1 MAENTAQERTEQATP
16 KRLQDVRKKGQVP
29 RSKELTTFV
38 SLLAAGVGILLFGQ
52 YLMAGISETLVEGL
66 TIDRSAGFESTRIL
80 TQMHQTMLSTVAFA
94 APLLLLVF
102 LSIAGSSF
110 ALGGWMF
117 KLSLAVPKWER
128 LDLIKGLGRMF
139 SMRSLLELIKTIA
152 KFLLVSAMVVVIL
165 SLVLSDLLQLLVLPL
180 ERALQFAGTLA
191 LWCFFAYTLVLVV
204 IVAMDV
210 PFQLMEH
217 RKKIMMTRQEVKD
230 EYKETE
236 GRPEVKSQVR
246 ERQREI
252 AQRRMMSEVPKADVI
267 ITNPTHYAV
276 ALSYDMDGNGA
287 PKVLAKG
294 RNLIAARI
302 REVAEENKI
311 HIFSAPPL
319 ARALYA
325 TTEIGQEIP
334 AKLFVAVAQVLAY
347 VFQLR
352 EAGKSRKAR
361 SSLKRPVD
369 LPIPEEYLNHPK
381 TQEHD

>member
-16 KRLQDVRKKGQVP
+16 KRLRDVRKKGQVP

-52 YLMAGISETLVEGL
+52 YLIAGISETLVQGL
-66 TIDRSAGFESTRIL
+66 TIDHSAAFDSSKIL
-80 TQMHQTMLSTVAFA
+80 IELHQTILKTVSFA

-102 LSIAGSSF
+102 LSITASSF

-128 LDLIKGLGRMF
+128 LDLIKGMGRMF
-139 SMRSLLELIKTIA
+139 SLRSLLELVKTIA

-165 SLVLSDLLQLLVLPL
+165 SLVVGDLLQLSVMPL
-180 ERALQFAGTLA
+180 DRALRFAGSLA
-191 LWCFFAYTLVLVV
+191 LWCFFAYSLVLVV

-217 RKKIMMTRQEVKD
+217 QKKIKMTRQEVKD

-246 ERQREI
+246 ERQREV
-252 AQRRMMSEVPKADVI
+252 AQRRMLSDVPKADVV

-302 REVAEENKI
+302 REVAEENKV

-352 EAGKSRKAR
+352 NASKSRKSRA
-361 SSLKRPVD
+361 SLKRPVD